1 MATRVPCG
9 SSNGGQSMNRSRLA
23 ARWISLIFRGLVIA
37 GPVFAG
43 PPLETDDP
51 DTPGDGQWEINLAAT
66 LEKRA
71 RLEELTSLLDINYGL
86 GERVQL
92 KVKPRVVLVDGPSTG
107 TRSGVGNIQF
117 GVKWRFVDEDSNGV
131 AMSVYPQIDVNPPGH
146 SVKRGLVSD
155 GAEFFLPLEV
165 ARTFGRT
172 RLFGEIGLNWRD
184 HRDDEWVLG
193 VAAEHPLRRELRIV
207 AELRGV
213 APTRMDDYEFA
224 VRAGLKWIMSKNRT
238 LLGSFGRTLR
248 EPREEPRGDFAFLG
262 IQHTF

>member
-1 MATRVPCG
+1 MATPVPCG
-9 SSNGGQSMNRSRLA
+9 SSNGGMNWARPA
-23 ARWISLIFRGLVIA
+23 ARWLSLILRGLVIA
-37 GPVFAG
+37 GPAFAG

-51 DTPGDGQWEINLAAT
+51 DTPGDGQWEINLAAA

-71 RLEELTSLLDINYGL
+71 RIEELTYVLDINYGL
-86 GERVQL
+86 GDRVQL

-117 GVKWRFVDEDSNGV
+117 GIKWRFVDEDFNGV
-131 AMSVYPQIDVNPPGH
+131 AMSVYPQVDLNPPGH
-146 SVKRGLVSD
+146 SVARGLISD

-172 RLFGEIGLNWRD
+172 RLLGEIGLNWRD

-193 VAAEHPLRRELRIV
+193 VAAEHPLRRELRVV
-207 AELRGV
+207 AELRGSTPM
-213 APTRMDDYEFA
+213 ARDNYELA
-224 VRAGLKWIMSKNRT
+224 LRAGLKWIMSKNWT

-248 EPREEPRGDFAFLG
+248 ELRDEPRGDFAFFG